1 MRLST
6 LTLLLAVQSASARKN
21 AKHHKTRQMQ
31 DVQTSDNFDA
41 SHLTGDALDA
51 NDISGLGADDLGALN
66 DQVEQEIKDLESE
79 VSKLEELLE
88 GPESDGTD
96 DPDVCDQ
103 AAIGDALADPTT
115 CEPGKKAVQD
125 GCDVDCE
132 DCFSGDAEPCLID
145 DMDVVFTVLGSCA
158 DYECHCEEGKM
169 LNSDDTA
176 CVCIEPKSCPDGMEW
191 DDDDC
196 ECEEIKV
203 EKAERVKPE
212 KPQKPDKLDKPDN
225 GKKPVK
231 RNLRA

>member
-1 MRLST
+1 MPST
-6 LTLLLAVQSASARKN
+6 
-21 AKHHKTRQMQ
+21 TR
-31 DVQTSDNFDA
+31 SNR
-41 SHLTGDALDA
+41 
-51 NDISGLGADDLGALN
+51 
-66 DQVEQEIKDLESE
+66 EQEIKDLESE
-79 VSKLEELLE
+79 LSKLEELLE

-115 CEPGKKAVQD
+115 CDPGKKAVKD

-132 DCFSGDAEPCLID
+132 DCFPDE
-145 DMDVVFTVLGSCA
+145 DMLCPDNMEAVFLPGQCDEFT
-158 DYECHCEEGKM
+158 CHCEEGKM

-176 CVCIEPKSCPDGMEW
+176 CVCIEPTESCPDGMEW

-212 KPQKPDKLDKPDN
+212 KPQKPDKLDNPDN
-225 GKKPVK
+225 GKRPVK